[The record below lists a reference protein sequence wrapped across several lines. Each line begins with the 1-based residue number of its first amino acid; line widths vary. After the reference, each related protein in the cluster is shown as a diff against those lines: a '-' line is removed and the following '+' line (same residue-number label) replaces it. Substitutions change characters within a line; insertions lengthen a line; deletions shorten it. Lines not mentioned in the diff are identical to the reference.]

1 MLDSQYMSLP
11 TQNDFNNDIKPDT
24 TCQPLPDAVSCIDWI
39 GNNMGNIFACACW
52 DGTLR
57 VY

>member
-1 MLDSQYMSLP
+1 MSI
-11 TQNDFNNDIKPDT
+11 QGQDDYNNDIKPDNA
-24 TCQPLPDAVSCIDWI
+24 CLPLTEAVSCIDWI
-39 GNNMGNIFACACW
+39 GNNMGNIFACAFW

>member
-1 MLDSQYMSLP
+1 MASLGSQDDY
-11 TQNDFNNDIKPDT
+11 NNDIKPDNT
-24 TCQPLPDAVSCIDWI
+24 SSPLSDALSSIDWVGNHI
-39 GNNMGNIFACACW
+39 GNMFACTFW

>member
-1 MLDSQYMSLP
+1 MSLP
-11 TQNDFNNDIKPDT
+11 TQNDYNNDIKPDN
-24 TCQPLPDAVSCIDWI
+24 TCQPLPDAISCIDWI

>member
-1 MLDSQYMSLP
+1 MTLNPSHDDY
-11 TQNDFNNDIKPDT
+11 NNDIKPDGN
-24 TCQPLPDAVSCIDWI
+24 CLPLPDSISCIDWAPSNL
-39 GNNMGNIFACACW
+39 GAIFTCSFW